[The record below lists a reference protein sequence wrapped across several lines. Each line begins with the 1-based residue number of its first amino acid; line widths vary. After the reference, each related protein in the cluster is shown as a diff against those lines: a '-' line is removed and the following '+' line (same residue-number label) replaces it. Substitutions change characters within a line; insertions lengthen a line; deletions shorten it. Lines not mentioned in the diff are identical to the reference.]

1 MPPAGQGLPLRPVQT
16 LQISPKSMNLLTM
29 LRLARW
35 LLNVLQKEY
44 CGRQHGN
51 QFRQGTRRSANAD
64 TPGFK
69 ARDIDFRSVL
79 AAADADQIALKTT
92 QAGHIGSAGASPGG
106 AELLYRVPV
115 QPSLDGNTVNSQ
127 VEQAQFAENAVRY
140 QSTLTFLG
148 SKFQGLKLAI
158 KGD

>member
-1 MPPAGQGLPLRPVQT
+1 MAISFDKALGDLPAQ
-16 LQISPKSMNLLTM
+16 
-29 LRLARW
+29 LALYGKRSS
-35 LLNVLQKEY
+35 VLAS
-44 CGRQHGN
+44 N
-51 QFRQGTRRSANAD
+51 IANAD